1 MGSRILD
8 VKDGNFDEEVLRSS
22 VPVLVDFS
30 AEWCGPC
37 KKMVPIMEEIAAEF
51 EGKVKVGTV
60 DVGLAQETA
69 LRFKILSVPTV
80 IFFKNGK
87 VQDQVVG
94 LSQKNALVSRLQRL
108 L

>member
-1 MGSRILD
+1 MGSKVLD
-8 VKDGNFDEEVLRSS
+8 VQDGNFEEEVLRSS
-22 VPVLVDFS
+22 IPVLVDFS

-37 KKMVPIMEEIAAEF
+37 RKMAPIMEEIATEY
-51 EGKVKVGTV
+51 EGKAKVGTV

-69 LRFKILSVPTV
+69 LRFGILSVPTV
-80 IFFKNGK
+80 IFFKDGK

-94 LSQKNALVSRLQRL
+94 LSHKNALVSRLQRL

>member
-1 MGSRILD
+1 MGSKVLD
-8 VKDGNFDEEVLRSS
+8 VKDGNFDEEVLQSS
-22 VPVLVDFS
+22 LPVLLDFS

-37 KKMVPIMEEIAAEF
+37 KKLAPIMEEIALEY

-60 DVGLAQETA
+60 DVGVAQETA
-69 LRFKILSVPTV
+69 LRFGILSVPTV
-80 IFFKNGK
+80 VFIKDGK

-94 LSQKNALVSRLQRL
+94 PAQKNALVTRLQRL

>member
-1 MGSRILD
+1 MGSKVLE

-37 KKMVPIMEEIAAEF
+37 KTMVPIMEEIAAEY

-69 LRFKILSVPTV
+69 LRFGILSVPTV
-80 IFFKNGK
+80 IFFKDGK

-94 LSQKNALVSRLQRL
+94 PSHKNALVSRLQRL

>member
-1 MGSRILD
+1 MGSKVLD
-8 VKDGNFDEEVLRSS
+8 VKDGNFEEEVLRSS

-37 KKMVPIMEEIAAEF
+37 RKMAPIMEEIATEY
-51 EGKVKVGTV
+51 EGKAKVGTV

-69 LRFKILSVPTV
+69 LRFGILSVPTV

-94 LSQKNALVSRLQRL
+94 LSHKNALVSRLQRL

>member
-1 MGSRILD
+1 MGSKVLD

-37 KKMVPIMEEIAAEF
+37 KKMVPIMEEIAAEY

>member
-1 MGSRILD
+1 MGSKVLD

>member
-1 MGSRILD
+1 MGSKVMD
-8 VKDGNFDEEVLRSS
+8 VKDGNFEEEVLHSS
-22 VPVLVDFS
+22 VPVLLDFS

-37 KKMVPIMEEIAAEF
+37 QKLAPIMEEIASEY

-69 LRFKILSVPTV
+69 LHFGILSVPTV
-80 IFFKNGK
+80 VFIKDGK

-94 LSQKNALVSRLQRL
+94 LAHKNVLVSRLQRL

>member
-1 MGSRILD
+1 MGSKVMD
-8 VKDGNFDEEVLRSS
+8 VKDANFEEEVLHSS
-22 VPVLVDFS
+22 VPVLLDFS

-37 KKMVPIMEEIAAEF
+37 QKLAPIMEEIASEY

-69 LRFKILSVPTV
+69 LHFGILSLPTV
-80 IFFKNGK
+80 VFIKDGK
-87 VQDQVVG
+87 VHDQVVG
-94 LSQKNALVSRLQRL
+94 LAQKNVLVSRLQRL